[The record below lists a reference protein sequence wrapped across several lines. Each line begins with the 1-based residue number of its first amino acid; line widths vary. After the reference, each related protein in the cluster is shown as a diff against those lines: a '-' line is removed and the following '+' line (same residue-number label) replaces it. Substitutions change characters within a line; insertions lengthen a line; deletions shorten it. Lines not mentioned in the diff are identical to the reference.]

1 MESHPVEPE
10 DTEANTTGA
19 KGLGEPVT
27 IPTAAAIAN
36 AVYDALK
43 IRVTS
48 TPINPMTLSRLLSG
62 SRKEG

>member
-1 MESHPVEPE
+1 MQ
-10 DTEANTTGA
+10 EANDRA

-27 IPTAAAIAN
+27 IPTACTIAN
-36 AVYDALK
+36 AVHNAIK
-43 IRVTS
+43 IRITS